1 MVGKKIDGVRVEYRI
16 KGEKAVTGGVV
27 THIEYLP
34 QEEIPNKLSELLEKY
49 DVEWVMID
57 RYYRRTY
64 DRVDM

>member
-27 THIEYLP
+27 THFGYTS
-34 QEEIPNKLSELLEKY
+34 QEEIPNKLSELFEKY

>member
-1 MVGKKIDGVRVEYRI
+1 MEYRI
-16 KGEKAVTGGVV
+16 KGEKSVVAGGVV

-34 QEEIPNKLSELLEKY
+34 QEEIPNKLSELFEKY